1 MLKKAIEHLFITN
14 IAPFL
19 GGNLTKHLFVRKSD
33 KAVSSLSAYRSSD
46 HLLNVVFVSRLKEK
60 ERLFSMFRELERQ
73 MKDSHFELDKDLQPE
88 GLERNWSH
96 LMMLFQVCYK
106 R

>member
-1 MLKKAIEHLFITN
+1 
-14 IAPFL
+14 
-19 GGNLTKHLFVRKSD
+19 
-33 KAVSSLSAYRSSD
+33 
-46 HLLNVVFVSRLKEK
+46 
-60 ERLFSMFRELERQ
+60 MFRELERQ

-106 R
+106 RSRYRICLKLLIFGSVAYLYLICFRPLFRKQVLTRNLKVKKVCKKGPLS